1 MNKLGR
7 YIEKVSVE
15 DATTTDVE
23 IKETQ
28 GVGSEPE
35 EFKDIE
41 ADCLVDAEPEHDIE
55 KSQIIELTDI
65 KHSLEQYSELL
76 RASADRGGLRAGE
89 AALLAA
95 GVNFCRKRAGI
106 SGVGEGVSVE
116 DFGSVPNARATKV
129 SLEAIDIDV
138 KAIVAKIAELIKKMI
153 AKGKAMIAGIDVQST
168 KVGQIAETI
177 KSNLHKWRTGEMTF
191 ETTLSNAI
199 APEDLKLQGLAK
211 LKEAGVFVGA
221 LIDAFDTQ
229 VAATKRVFME
239 YAANPAQGEVIAYR
253 EAMSKIWVDNS
264 PLLSVIKGGDSKQ
277 LSTLLSYTVKHKVS
291 TGSPVLTYS
300 VEVKSN
306 YEQRDRPT
314 ITMNKSEFKAL
325 VDATLALNIQTRKN
339 TQAYA
344 SSMTN
349 LELLA
354 GIISKAKGGNLS
366 YALSNDLSMVTSILD
381 IEISE
386 VMREVT
392 RLRNGLGRFI
402 LNGGQSFDRSEG
414 PAEIGKDATSGA

>member
-35 EFKDIE
+35 EIKDIE

-106 SGVGEGVSVE
+106 TGVGEGVSVE

-138 KAIVAKIAELIKKMI
+138 KAVMAKIAEVIKKLI
-153 AKGKAMIAGIDVQST
+153 ERGKAMIVEFDLQST
-168 KVGQIAETI
+168 KVGQIAQAA
-177 KSNLHKWRTGEMTF
+177 KDGLNKWRTGELTID
-191 ETTLSNAI
+191 TSLSVVI
-199 APEDLKLQGLAK
+199 TKDDLKSQGLAG
-211 LKEAGVFVGA
+211 LKETSVWVGG
-221 LIDAFDTQ
+221 LLGAFETQ
-229 VAATKRVFME
+229 VSATMKVFMGVVADPKSADLAT
-239 YAANPAQGEVIAYR
+239 YKADIRA
-253 EAMSKIWVDNS
+253 IWAEGS
-264 PLLSVIKGGDSKQ
+264 PLRTMIKGDTHKFSGS
-277 LSTLLSYTVKHKVS
+277 LSWELVHKPNS
-291 TGSPVLTYS
+291 TSAVMAYMPDLKTDYDHT
-300 VEVKSN
+300 N
-306 YEQRDRPT
+306 RQT
-314 ITMNKSEFKAL
+314 ITMNKAEFKAL
-325 VDATLALNIQTRKN
+325 VDTTFTMNLQTRKN
-339 TQAYA
+339 SQAYTA
-344 SSMTN
+344 AMAHVKSLSDVVGK
-349 LELLA
+349 A
-354 GIISKAKGGNLS
+354 GEHQILF
-366 YALSNDLSMVTSILD
+366 ALRSD
-381 IEISE
+381 IMDITDMLNTDIAEAIRVS
-386 VMREVT
+386 VRI
-392 RLRNGLGRFI
+392 RNALGRFI
-402 LNGGQSFDRSEG
+402 LGVGQEFDKSQGTRDVGS
-414 PAEIGKDATSGA
+414 DANAVT